1 MSTTKLDD
9 ILPKP
14 ASVLDKARNLL
25 EVFKAWVNLN
35 SSNLTAGQQLAVKYF
50 CVAIILFV
58 AQILFGLLSALQFI
72 YPDFLYG
79 ILNFNVNR
87 MVHINTMIV
96 WMLYGFIGSIYWLI
110 EDESAP
116 ILLV

>member
-1 MSTTKLDD
+1 MSTAKLDD

-50 CVAIILFV
+50 CVEIILFV